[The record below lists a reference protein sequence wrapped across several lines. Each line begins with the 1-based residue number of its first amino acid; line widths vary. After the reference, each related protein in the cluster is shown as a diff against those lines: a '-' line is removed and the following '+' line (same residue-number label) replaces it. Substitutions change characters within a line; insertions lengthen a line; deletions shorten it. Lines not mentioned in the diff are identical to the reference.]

1 MSFENLRVYQAA
13 ERLIVMLDALFKKAP
28 PGFARDIAHGRNAA
42 SSILFNIAEAV
53 GSHGSGKKL
62 NHFGIARGSADEVRA
77 VLRRLCI
84 GRAFNEKQVAPP
96 SILARTI
103 AKMLTGL
110 IVKVRDTP

>member
-1 MSFENLRVYQAA
+1 MSFENLRVYRAT
-13 ERLIVMLDALFKKAP
+13 ERLIAMLDELFAKAP

-53 GSHGSGKKL
+53 GSHGSGKKT

-77 VLRRLCI
+77 VLRRLCL
-84 GRAFNEKQVAPP
+84 GRAFTEKQVAPP

-103 AKMLTGL
+103 AKMLTSL
-110 IVKVRDTP
+110 IAKVADT